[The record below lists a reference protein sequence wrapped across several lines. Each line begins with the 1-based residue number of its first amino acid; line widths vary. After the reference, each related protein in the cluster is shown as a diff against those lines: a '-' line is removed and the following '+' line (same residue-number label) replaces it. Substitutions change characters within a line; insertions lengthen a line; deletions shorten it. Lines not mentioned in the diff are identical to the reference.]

1 MAKRTSQRSMPAVF
15 VDRLS
20 VQVGTPLAD
29 IKATLLAETLRATNG
44 NQTAAARLL
53 GLNVS
58 TIYRWL
64 KRGTK
69 GEAAA
74 GVAMRGTQR

>member
-1 MAKRTSQRSMPAVF
+1 MAKRTSERSMPAVF

-29 IKATLLAETLRATNG
+29 VKATLLAETLRAVGG
-44 NQTAAARLL
+44 NQTQAAKTL
-53 GLNVS
+53 GVNAS

-74 GVAMRGTQR
+74 GVARGHSK

>member
-20 VQVGTPLAD
+20 VQVGTRLAD
-29 IKATLLAETLRATNG
+29 IKATLLAETLRAVGG
-44 NQTAAARLL
+44 NQTQAAKIL
-53 GLNVS
+53 GVNAS

-69 GEAAA
+69 DEAAA
-74 GVAMRGTQR
+74 GVAMGQRS